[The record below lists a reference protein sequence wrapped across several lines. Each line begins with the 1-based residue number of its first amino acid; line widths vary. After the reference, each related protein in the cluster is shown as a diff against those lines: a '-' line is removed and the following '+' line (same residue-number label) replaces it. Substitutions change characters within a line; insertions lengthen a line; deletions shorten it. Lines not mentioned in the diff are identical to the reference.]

1 MKYTYSE
8 LEKQIVKEVRI
19 RALRVK
25 RFMETKQGCIRIS
38 AYPECQEAHEWLGG
52 TGDFDPDDVCD
63 FEHVYPILPGGSRTA
78 KFENPDGT
86 VEIVDTYAVTAMKIA
101 QLSSVQDAGNLLSG
115 GEIEGLVPENG
126 FGHWRGALC
135 CEITLWKFI
144 DGAEVETPYCGI
156 YVSVSGA
163 SEEEDQF
170 VAMAAPKLVED
181 CFSDGGQDFAIYL
194 PLDIK

>member
-8 LEKQIVKEVRI
+8 LERQIVMEVRI

-101 QLSSVQDAGNLLSG
+101 QLSSVQDAGNLLSVT
-115 GEIEGLVPENG
+115 GEARSAARLHSGSLLTARRSKRPTAVFTFPYRAHPRKRINLLQ
-126 FGHWRGALC
+126 WRHRSWLKTASVMVAR
-135 CEITLWKFI
+135 TSRFI
-144 DGAEVETPYCGI
+144 CPSISSND
-156 YVSVSGA
+156 
-163 SEEEDQF
+163 
-170 VAMAAPKLVED
+170 L
-181 CFSDGGQDFAIYL
+181 
-194 PLDIK
+194 